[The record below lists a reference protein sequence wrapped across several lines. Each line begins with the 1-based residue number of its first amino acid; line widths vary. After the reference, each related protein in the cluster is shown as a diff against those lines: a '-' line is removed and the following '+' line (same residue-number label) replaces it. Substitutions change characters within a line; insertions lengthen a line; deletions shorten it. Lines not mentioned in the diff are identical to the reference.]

1 MYSPFSRFR
10 GEDDLEAQVAHLS
23 KEMSSLKK
31 ALARRGSDA
40 YDGARDATADV
51 YGDLR
56 DRFVDALP
64 GMRKRARAAG
74 DVARKPSPA
83 SPGKRSASST
93 ISSAKKCDLPEPR
106 PPQAPLSRAGSM
118 SGSKAGAV
126 SILNADNGRLG
137 VIC

>member
-23 KEMSSLKK
+23 KEISSLKK

-40 YDGARDATADV
+40 YDDARDATADV

-64 GMRKRARAAG
+64 GMRKHARAAG
-74 DVARKPSPA
+74 DVARDHPA
-83 SPGKRSASST
+83 TAAIVGLLVVGLVATMLAR
-93 ISSAKKCDLPEPR
+93 R
-106 PPQAPLSRAGSM
+106 
-118 SGSKAGAV
+118 
-126 SILNADNGRLG
+126 
-137 VIC
+137 